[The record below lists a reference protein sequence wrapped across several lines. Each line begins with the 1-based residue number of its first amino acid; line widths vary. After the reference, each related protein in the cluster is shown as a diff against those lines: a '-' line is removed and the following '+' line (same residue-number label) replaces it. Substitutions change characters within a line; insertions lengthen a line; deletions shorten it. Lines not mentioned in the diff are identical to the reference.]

1 MKVSAADEVCLQP
14 GLGVHPGRRDL
25 PTDAPRAR
33 HNFSSYGEALVVRG
47 HEQPDD
53 IAFWFAS
60 PDARTRSVTYREMLA
75 LAEQFAATFVDVGCK
90 RGDRVIISMD
100 TSHKSVA
107 AFFGCGIAGLVPVM
121 QSLPLG
127 AANVPVWSRKL
138 ADAIDTVG
146 ARAVLV
152 DSMVAL
158 AAREP
163 VTSREGCHLLTP
175 HKLAEAR
182 SFDPLRPDPH
192 DLAYIQFTSGT
203 TSRQKAVQITHGGLL
218 TNLRDITDGLE
229 LKTTD
234 ITVFWLPLFH
244 DMGLV
249 SSVHLPLLHGIPSV
263 LLPPMAFIFTPRAW
277 LWAVHYF
284 RGTQSA
290 APNFAYHICAN
301 RLTDADIAGLDL
313 SSWRRTQN
321 GSEFIHADTV
331 ESFQARF
338 GPHGFKPSTMSP
350 VYGMAECVLAATF
363 PDVGAEPVIDEIDI
377 DRLAIDGIAARPGP
391 DTERARRVVAVGRPF
406 VDHELRIIDDEG
418 RVLPERHQGQIQL
431 RGPSV
436 TPGYFGDPEATAEL
450 LDGEWLRTGD
460 LGYVADGLL
469 YVYGR
474 SKDIII
480 KAGRNYQPD
489 SIERAA
495 AEVEGVRA
503 GCVAAFGVFNEDGG
517 TEDLVVVFETRRE
530 AAEEVS
536 RMVRQVSAVIKREV
550 GLAPNRIVAV
560 KAQCLPKTTS
570 GKLRRNEVRNLL
582 LAGELPVL
590 APTT

>member
-25 PTDAPRAR
+25 PKDPPRAR
-33 HNFSSYGEALVVRG
+33 HSFSSFGEALATRG
-47 HEQPDD
+47 REQKDD

-60 PDARTRSVTYREMLA
+60 PDVRTRSVTYGEMLE
-75 LAEQFAATFVDVGCK
+75 LAEQFAATFVDAGCK

-100 TSHKSVA
+100 TNQRTVA
-107 AFFGCGIAGLVPVM
+107 AFYGCGLAGLVPVM
-121 QSLPLG
+121 LSLPLG
-127 AANVPVWSRKL
+127 AANVPIWSRKL
-138 ADAIDTVG
+138 GDAIDTVG

-163 VTSREGCHLLTP
+163 VTSREGCRLLTP
-175 HKLAEAR
+175 HKLSDAR
-182 SFDPLRPDPH
+182 PFDPIKPDANE
-192 DLAYIQFTSGT
+192 LAYIQFTSGT

-218 TNLRDITDGLE
+218 TNVTDITDGLV
-229 LKTTD
+229 LNTND

-249 SSVHLPLLHGIPSV
+249 SSVHLPMLHGIPSV
-263 LLPPMAFIFTPRAW
+263 LLPPMAFVFTPRAW

-290 APNFAYHICAN
+290 APNFAYHICAH
-301 RLTDADIAGLDL
+301 RLADADIEGLDL

-331 ESFQARF
+331 EAFQARF
-338 GPHGFKPSTMSP
+338 GPLGFNPATMSP

-363 PDVGAEPVIDEIDI
+363 PAPGEGPVIDEIDI
-377 DRLAIDGIAARPGP
+377 DRLAAEGVAAPPGP
-391 DTERARRVVAVGRPF
+391 TTERARRVVAVGRPF
-406 VDHELRIIDDEG
+406 EGHTLRIVDEEG
-418 RVLPERHQGQIQL
+418 KALPERRQGEIQL

-460 LGYVADGLL
+460 LGYVADGRL

-474 SKDIII
+474 SKDLII

-489 SIERAA
+489 GIERAA

-530 AAEEVS
+530 AVDEVAQ
-536 RMVRQVSAVIKREV
+536 MVRQVSAAIKREV

-560 KAQCLPKTTS
+560 KAQSLPKTTS
-570 GKLRRNEVRNLL
+570 GKLRRNEVRTRL
-582 LAGELPVL
+582 LADKLAVL
-590 APTT
+590 APTS